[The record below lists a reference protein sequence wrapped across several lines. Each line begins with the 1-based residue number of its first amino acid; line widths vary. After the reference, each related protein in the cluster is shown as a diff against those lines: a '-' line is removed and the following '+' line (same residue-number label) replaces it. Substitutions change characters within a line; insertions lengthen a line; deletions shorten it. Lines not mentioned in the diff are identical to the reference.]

1 MTSVEERLLVFT
13 ALPVDASL
21 VCRVAGQAGIAA
33 RSCAAVDELCAEIRA
48 GAGMA
53 VIGQEALTRA
63 VFDQLVTALQEL
75 PPWSDF
81 PLILIAVPDA
91 DSAILE
97 AAVELFNVVV
107 LPRPVPM
114 ATLVTSLWA
123 SLRARQRQ
131 YELRSYQE
139 AMQQALT
146 RERARAAELEA
157 IMQAVPAATFLARD
171 PECREMI
178 GSQMTYE
185 LLRLPPGS
193 NLSKS
198 LDGKSPTNFRAM
210 IGGEEI
216 PPDHLPAQ
224 RAAATGQA
232 VRNYE
237 FELVFEDGTR
247 RNLLGDA
254 VPLIGED
261 GRPCG
266 AAGAFLD
273 ITERKQTEERLR
285 QSQKLETLGLLAGG
299 IAHDF
304 NNLLTTIVGN
314 ATMVLEDVGSGA
326 AEQLKEIITSAD
338 RAAQRTRQLLA
349 YSGKGGSIVRD
360 LDIAQAVNEMSD
372 VAQFS
377 IPKGVE
383 LSVNLNKRLP
393 LVRMDPSQFQQI
405 LLNLVINA
413 GEAIGESHTGT
424 ITISTSMADVQEP
437 FADALGQTAAPGRYV
452 YIEVSDTGCGID
464 EQAKLKIFDPFFTTK
479 FLGRGLGLAA
489 VAGIIRALKG
499 AITLESAPRR
509 GTVFRVFFPAS
520 DVKPDSRAS
529 KIPVGER
536 GSVLVVDDEP
546 GVRAFLAAAL
556 RRAGYRIL
564 TACDGRGALAVC
576 AHETRSIDA
585 AVLDIVTPLIGADE
599 LLAELRTRY
608 PQIRVLLTSGYSE
621 SESRRICAAFSDV
634 AFLQKPCTTQQV
646 TTAIA
651 DLIGCG

>member
-1 MTSVEERLLVFT
+1 
-13 ALPVDASL
+13 
-21 VCRVAGQAGIAA
+21 
-33 RSCAAVDELCAEIRA
+33 
-48 GAGMA
+48 
-53 VIGQEALTRA
+53 
-63 VFDQLVTALQEL
+63 
-75 PPWSDF
+75 
-81 PLILIAVPDA
+81 
-91 DSAILE
+91 
-97 AAVELFNVVV
+97 VELFNVAV
-107 LPRPVPM
+107 LPRPVPI
-114 ATLVTSLWA
+114 ATLVTVLCA

-131 YELRSYQE
+131 YEVRSYEE
-139 AMQQALT
+139 ALHQALT
-146 RERARAAELEA
+146 RERARTAELEA
-157 IMQAVPAATFLARD
+157 IMQAVPAATFIARD
-171 PECREMI
+171 PECREII
-178 GSQMTYE
+178 GSRMTYE

-198 LDGKSPTNFRAM
+198 ALDGKSPAFRAM

-216 PPDHLPAQ
+216 PPGHLPAQ

-232 VRNYE
+232 VRDYE
-237 FELVFEDGTR
+237 FELVFKDGAR
-247 RNLLGDA
+247 RNVLGDA
-254 VPLIGED
+254 VPLVGED

-266 AAGAFLD
+266 AAGSFLD

-285 QSQKLETLGLLAGG
+285 QSQKLETIGLLAGG

-304 NNLLTTIVGN
+304 NNLLTTIMGN
-314 ATMVLEDVGSGA
+314 ATLILEDVGPGP

-338 RAAQRTRQLLA
+338 RAAQRTRQFLA
-349 YSGKGGSIVRD
+349 YSGKGRSIVRD
-360 LDIAQAVNEMSD
+360 LDIGQAVNEMSD
-372 VAQFS
+372 LAQFS

-405 LLNLVINA
+405 LLNLVINS
-413 GEAIGESHTGT
+413 GEAIGESHAGS
-424 ITISTSMADVQEP
+424 ITISTSVAEVQEP

-489 VAGIIRALKG
+489 VAGIVRALKG
-499 AITLESAPRR
+499 AITVQSAPGR
-509 GTVFRVFFPAS
+509 GTVFRVFLPAG

-529 KIPVGER
+529 TIPAGER

-564 TACDGRGALAVC
+564 TACDGRDALAVC
-576 AHETRSIDA
+576 ARETGSIDA
-585 AVLDIVTPLIGADE
+585 AVLDIVVPLIGADG
-599 LLAELRTRY
+599 LLPELRTRY
-608 PQIRVLLTSGYSE
+608 PQIRALLTSGYSE
-621 SESRRICAAFSDV
+621 SESRRISAAFSDV

-651 DLIGCG
+651 DLLAGVY